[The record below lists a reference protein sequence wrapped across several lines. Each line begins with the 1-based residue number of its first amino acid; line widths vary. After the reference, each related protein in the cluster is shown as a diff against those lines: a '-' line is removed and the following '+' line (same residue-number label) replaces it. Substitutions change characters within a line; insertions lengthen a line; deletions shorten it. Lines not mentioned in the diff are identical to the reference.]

1 MTITRSAK
9 KTTPLHDP
17 ARQVSRKAIIRA
29 ERRHKY
35 EGMTPDQMCRSMG
48 ENELN
53 VNAKKGGIA
62 AIAEVERRM
71 AERSALPA
79 GGI

>member
-1 MTITRSAK
+1 
-9 KTTPLHDP
+9 
-17 ARQVSRKAIIRA
+17 
-29 ERRHKY
+29 
-35 EGMTPDQMCRSMG
+35 MG

-71 AERSALPA
+71 AERSALLA
-79 GGI
+79 GGII